1 LFTLSRA
8 RPGAVPVIA
17 IDGPSASGKG
27 TLAAAVAQRL
37 GYHLLDSGA
46 LYRATAL
53 AALQDGVAGDD
64 EAALARIA
72 SKLDLRFEGERTLLR
87 GSDVADAL
95 RAEEVGSMSSRVS
108 AWPAVR
114 AALHELQLSFRRAPG
129 LVADGRDMGTVV
141 FPGARLKVFLV
152 ASAAERAARRHKQL
166 ISKGIAANID
176 SLRADLEVRDA
187 RDKSRAVAP
196 LKPAE
201 DALMLD
207 NSALSIEESVE
218 QVLAWWAGR
227 SPFG

>member
-1 LFTLSRA
+1 
-8 RPGAVPVIA
+8 
-17 IDGPSASGKG
+17 
-27 TLAAAVAQRL
+27 
-37 GYHLLDSGA
+37 
-46 LYRATAL
+46 
-53 AALQDGVAGDD
+53 
-64 EAALARIA
+64 
-72 SKLDLRFEGERTLLR
+72 
-87 GSDVADAL
+87 
-95 RAEEVGSMSSRVS
+95 MSSRVS

-114 AALHELQLSFRRAPG
+114 VALHDLQLSFRRAPG

-152 ASAAERAARRHKQL
+152 ASAAERAERRHKQL

-176 SLRADLEVRDA
+176 SLRADLEVRDE
-187 RDKSRAVAP
+187 RDKSRPVAP